1 MYTDTPSHMQK
12 RDTLHISI
20 VKHVCMPAT
29 STCKHMS
36 IKLGS
41 ILCNYDSLKY
51 THVHIYIYVR
61 TQHVYVYTK
70 YTSCNNYGFV
80 NTSHPPLKYNIEL
93 HNVCMILQG
102 SVHISPS
109 EYTRM
114 SRQWRHAS
122 VHMYVARVHMYT
134 QMYIKRMWFMIHAP
148 FSCLHIRM
156 YMYTVGERTLHDS
169 N

>member
-114 SRQWRHAS
+114 SRVEACICTYVRSQGTHVYID
-122 VHMYVARVHMYT
+122 VH
-134 QMYIKRMWFMIHAP
+134 
-148 FSCLHIRM
+148 
-156 YMYTVGERTLHDS
+156 
-169 N
+169 